1 MRRMIPIMKRI
12 AAIATVLLI
21 VITLTGC
28 AARMNKVM
36 ASWQGQN
43 FNNLM
48 ASWGPPNQVF
58 DDGAGGR
65 VMVWTSTRS
74 YTTPG
79 SSTTQTTGSA
89 TATGNTVWGTAA
101 SHTTYNPGQTYQWRV
116 YRMFWV
122 TKDGTIYRWAW
133 R

>member
-1 MRRMIPIMKRI
+1 MKRLC
-12 AAIATVLLI
+12 AIVAVLLLL
-21 VITLTGC
+21 ITLTGC

-36 ASWQGQN
+36 MSWQGHN
-43 FNNLM
+43 FNDLL

-65 VMVWTSTRS
+65 VMVWTATRS

-89 TATGNTVWGTAA
+89 TITGDTIWGNAT
-101 SHTTYNPGQTYQWRV
+101 SHTTYNPGQTYQWNTSRT
-116 YRMFWV
+116 FWINR
-122 TKDGTIYRWAW
+122 DGYVYRWAW
-133 R
+133 RGL